1 MATFFMPFEH
11 MPFAF
16 ERPIFVGAPR
26 RSRCCTSPCAASP
39 CSSLPCSGLIK
50 LGLFMLLFPTVV
62 RIGFFLGAMLMHGLF
77 GVVVISSIAMLIR
90 SSCGCVSSEHIR
102 TTACPRQSVGAGSA
116 TSEVKHPASKSAD
129 EVKHPATAACP
140 EASKNEAGTHRH
152 LDLSSVQLVAREV
165 DTEDEGALMTLVVAA
180 PGVRA
185 ADITVSAVDRYLHI
199 KGESTKGPETF
210 CIDRRILVPQGADM
224 DAISATHAE
233 GMLTL
238 VIKKKVPK
246 RIDVSVAPRMAAA
259 AAAAAANGAEGTAQP
274 AMGELGSSAAA
285 NTTQEEIEQYE
296 RERASPVPLDEWE
309 EAVPLERASKKD
321 Q

>member
-1 MATFFMPFEH
+1 MATFFMPFER
-11 MPFAF
+11 MPFGF

-26 RSRCCTSPCAASP
+26 RSRCCTSPCASSP

-50 LGLFMLLFPTVV
+50 LGLFMFLFPTVV

-77 GVVVISSIAMLIR
+77 GVLVMSSIAMLVR
-90 SSCGCVSSEHIR
+90 SSCNSSEHIQP
-102 TTACPRQSVGAGSA
+102 TACPRQSVGAGRA
-116 TSEVKHPASKSAD
+116 TSEVKHPASNSAD
-129 EVKHPATAACP
+129 EVKHPATAAGP
-140 EASKNEAGTHRH
+140 EASEKEAGTHRH

-165 DTEDEGALMTLVVAA
+165 DTKDEGALMTLVVAA

-185 ADITVSAVDRYLHI
+185 ADLTVNAVDRYLHI

-210 CIDRRILVPQGADM
+210 CIDRCILVPQGADM

-246 RIDVSVAPRMAAA
+246 CIGVSVAPRMAKAA
-259 AAAAAANGAEGTAQP
+259 AAAAAVASGAEGSAQP

-296 RERASPVPLDEWE
+296 RERAIPVPLDEWE

>member
-1 MATFFMPFEH
+1 
-11 MPFAF
+11 
-16 ERPIFVGAPR
+16 
-26 RSRCCTSPCAASP
+26 
-39 CSSLPCSGLIK
+39 
-50 LGLFMLLFPTVV
+50 
-62 RIGFFLGAMLMHGLF
+62 
-77 GVVVISSIAMLIR
+77 
-90 SSCGCVSSEHIR
+90 
-102 TTACPRQSVGAGSA
+102 
-116 TSEVKHPASKSAD
+116 
-129 EVKHPATAACP
+129 
-140 EASKNEAGTHRH
+140 
-152 LDLSSVQLVAREV
+152 
-165 DTEDEGALMTLVVAA
+165 MTLVVAA

-259 AAAAAANGAEGTAQP
+259 AAAAAAAATAATAANGAEGTAQP

-285 NTTQEEIEQYE
+285 NTTQEEGEQYE